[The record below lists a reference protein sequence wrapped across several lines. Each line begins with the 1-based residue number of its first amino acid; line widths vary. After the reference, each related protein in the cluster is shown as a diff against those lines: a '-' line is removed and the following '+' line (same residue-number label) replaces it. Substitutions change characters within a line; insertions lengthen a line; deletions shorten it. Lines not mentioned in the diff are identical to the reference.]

1 MASARNEATKA
12 PGAEGAE
19 GVGVRRGCPLP
30 TRGGLW
36 GGGYAPSPEFFFYF
50 GAQNVKFW
58 CILGANFIAVELSV
72 LHA

>member
-36 GGGYAPSPEFFFYF
+36 GGGYAPSPEFFSILELKMSSF
-50 GAQNVKFW
+50 GAFW
-58 CILGANFIAVELSV
+58 ELILLQ
-72 LHA
+72 